1 MIVFLCQSVA
11 KPHFDW
17 CQITQLDDGDIRI
30 WTGSSEYFS
39 WNSQNSEKCY
49 SLIIFCTLLSRQLR
63 KRLQDVVWGRLLRVN
78 FIKPVLVSICSPVCP
93 STKSFS
99 DSNEI
104 WCPDEWY
111 TTVFCVTW
119 CKVKVKVMEVRKL
132 RKWWISNSVS
142 SADRRAIKRLIVNY
156 DSPKRCVSKLFSE
169 QIFDIHSHL
178 ASRDVTFK
186 VKVLWEFCIGL
197 FFVLLHKLNLCNAE
211 R

>member
-1 MIVFLCQSVA
+1 MIVFLCHSVA

-17 CQITQLDDGDIRI
+17 YQITQLDDDDIRI

-63 KRLQDVVWGRLLRVN
+63 KRLQDIVWGRLLRVN
-78 FIKPVLVSICSPVCP
+78 FIKPVLVSICLSVCP

-99 DSNEI
+99 DSNKI

-119 CKVKVKVMEVRKL
+119 CKVNVKVMEVRKL

-156 DSPKRCVSKLFSE
+156 DSPKRCVSKLFLNRFL
-169 QIFDIHSHL
+169 IFILIWHH
-178 ASRDVTFK
+178 VTFK

-197 FFVLLHKLNLCNAE
+197 FFVLLHKLNLRSAK